1 MDTIRCSGFVALFEA
16 RGEGKFSARTAS
28 FYLLITARS
37 PGSILRGRGG
47 REMEPDCAK
56 IARIPFGEGER
67 GVVGF
72 FFNFG
77 NINNVILRK
86 CEY

>member
-37 PGSILRGRGG
+37 PGSILRGG
-47 REMEPDCAK
+47 RWNLTVRK
-56 IARIPFGEGER
+56 SRVYRLGRVREGWL
-67 GVVGF
+67 VSSL
-72 FFNFG
+72 
-77 NINNVILRK
+77 IL
-86 CEY
+86 ETSIMLF